1 MTPSVTR
8 DDMASRRRPVSME
21 IPAFADAKSGTIT
34 ESGPRVEAVRKPFS
48 HRDDERARRT
58 VSSVAC
64 TVETSARTAS
74 STSSIGTNRFRR
86 SEETGNDTGDRGV
99 NAGLRRGHPQPD
111 ANGVD
116 GDGTYADPFQQNH
129 QHEQCAGCCEPW
141 RCSCS
146 ASRRWIATRKNGVIR
161 PSLTQWC
168 RSGVS
173 S

>member
-34 ESGPRVEAVRKPFS
+34 EAGPRVEAVRKPFS
-48 HRDDERARRT
+48 HLSTPPRRRT
-58 VSSVAC
+58 GEAYRFIGCLHGRDVSQDSFVD
-64 TVETSARTAS
+64 EFDWHE
-74 STSSIGTNRFRR
+74 RFRR

-146 ASRRWIATRKNGVIR
+146 ASRRWRSPRGRTA
-161 PSLTQWC
+161 SLGL
-168 RSGVS
+168 R
-173 S
+173 